1 LQTIPLSQ
9 VVLLVILVINTLV
22 WPHVHQLMT
31 LMSFLS
37 FAVLTLTVAFS
48 ILIGDGSAWTLPAV
62 RACEGEK
69 VKGALASQQI
79 CRREKGIAG
88 GT

>member
-1 LQTIPLSQ
+1 M
-9 VVLLVILVINTLV
+9 LLVILVINTIV

-62 RACEGEK
+62 RACEGGKEK
-69 VKGALASQQI
+69 RALACQQT
-79 CRREKGIAG
+79 CQRENGIPG
-88 GT
+88 GTGW